1 MTALL
6 TEAEASGG
14 ETRPKRRWPVL
25 LVALVTLI
33 AGLGVTWFVYARTYS
48 PLQLG
53 GSSGPL
59 TKSLKVETDG
69 QTFFQYLLVG
79 PPGTKGTSY
88 FQLTNSGRFTVRLDG
103 LGSPDPTSRLS
114 LNWAPAGRFEGQPH
128 ASRDFPVSLKHG
140 QSIFVLMSQY
150 APDCKQVGSR
160 TITGISLRWSALG
173 AHHKLQIPLPVGG
186 NPLPIVPCPS
196 KQMLRFTL

>member
-6 TEAEASGG
+6 VEAEASSGG
-14 ETRPKRRWPVL
+14 ARPKRWWPAV
-25 LVALVTLI
+25 LVALVVVV
-33 AGLGVTWFVYARTYS
+33 AALGVAWFVYARSYS
-48 PLQLG
+48 PLRLG

-59 TKSLKVETDG
+59 TKSLKVEADD

-88 FQLTNSGRFTVRLDG
+88 FQVTNNGRFTVRLEG
-103 LGSPDPTSRLS
+103 LGTPDPMSRLR
-114 LNWAPAGRFEGQPH
+114 LNWAPAGRLEGQPH
-128 ASRDFPVSLKHG
+128 ASRDFPVSLHHG

-160 TITGISLRWSALG
+160 RITGISLRWSALG
-173 AHHKLQIPLPVGG
+173 AHHRLQIPLVVGG
-186 NPLPIVPCPS
+186 DPLPIVPCPS